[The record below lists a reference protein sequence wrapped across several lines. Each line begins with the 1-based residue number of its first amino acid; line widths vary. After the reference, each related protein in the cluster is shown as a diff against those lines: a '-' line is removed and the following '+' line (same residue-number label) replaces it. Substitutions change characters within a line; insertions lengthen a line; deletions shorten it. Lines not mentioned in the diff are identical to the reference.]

1 MEYFAE
7 FDNRSYLD
15 VQAFLERES
24 GKTQTRKPRIPAD
37 PLTKSARSL
46 KKVLL
51 GMDEL
56 PHKDKS
62 GSLADALVGDSDKK
76 EAQDIADRISALAQA
91 VQTRVH
97 ALK

>member
-1 MEYFAE
+1 M
-7 FDNRSYLD
+7 
-15 VQAFLERES
+15 QAVYERES
-24 GKTQTRKPRIPAD
+24 CKTQTRKPLIPAD

>member
-1 MEYFAE
+1 
-7 FDNRSYLD
+7 
-15 VQAFLERES
+15 
-24 GKTQTRKPRIPAD
+24 
-37 PLTKSARSL
+37 
-46 KKVLL
+46 
-51 GMDEL
+51 MDEL